1 MSTLYSLSH
10 QEKNVVA
17 HQINP
22 MWGIN
27 DNYHFSF
34 TPLDS
39 FIKLIQPKSIID
51 YGCGK
56 GFALD
61 QLKLKFPDI
70 NMVNYDP
77 FYSTHSTLPTTPCE
91 LVICYNVL
99 QDVELNFLDQVIEQI
114 YNLSTKNILLSMNFY
129 ESKGQTSVDW
139 WRNRLAEYNIITDAR
154 VADHQIY
161 PIHGVP
167 MISGGYNCWISKKA
181 KPI

>member
-10 QEKNVVA
+10 QEENILA

-22 MWGIN
+22 MWGVN
-27 DNYHFSF
+27 NNYHFSF
-34 TPLDS
+34 TSLDS
-39 FIKLIQPKSIID
+39 FIKLTQPKSIMD

-61 QLKLKFPDI
+61 QLKLKFPNIDMI
-70 NMVNYDP
+70 NYDP
-77 FYSTHSTLPTTPCE
+77 FYSKHSSFPTTPCE
-91 LVICYNVL
+91 LVISYNVL

-114 YNLSTKNILLSMNFY
+114 YNLSTKNILLLMNFY

-139 WRNRLAEYNIITDAR
+139 WRNKLAQYNIVVDSR
-154 VADHQIY
+154 VEDHQIY
-161 PIHGVP
+161 PIHGTP

-181 KPI
+181 KSI